1 MKTNQHTFLIAAGLF
16 ALGWMTGCEA
26 PKDRVWGDSG
36 AEYGMNGY
44 VGVGTG
50 SVGVGVGVGYYDPWY
65 YGGAGYPP
73 AAVVGPPVGAIGVGM
88 GPRPR

>member
-1 MKTNQHTFLIAAGLF
+1 MKTNKHTFLFAAGLF
-16 ALGWMTGCEA
+16 ALGGFTGCEA

-50 SVGVGVGVGYYDPWY
+50 AVGVGYYDPWY
-65 YGGAGYPP
+65 GGAGYYPP

-88 GPRPR
+88 GPRPYR